1 MDSCVITTYVG
12 EAVVE
17 FDGPVDGAARV
28 RGAEVVQPVE
38 HRTIR
43 ELPHVEFL
51 HLEVKGWSGGD
62 YGSDKLAL
70 TGRFDWVE
78 KSEEI

>member
-51 HLEVKGWSGGD
+51 HLEVKG
-62 YGSDKLAL
+62 
-70 TGRFDWVE
+70 
-78 KSEEI
+78 